1 VAPAFFCLVFPG
13 NGAWRAKESEAATV
27 GAEARTDPE
36 IEREI
41 EARVEEMGFEL
52 VELDVVGR
60 RDRPIVRARID
71 LPDSGPGHGV
81 TVQDCARVSRRLEAW
96 LDEHAGVPERYVLEV
111 SSPGVERP
119 LVKRRDFVRFAG
131 REVELKGE
139 AGGPGFKGRVRG
151 TLRGVEDRD
160 AGYDV
165 LIDDAG
171 AGVRRVPREEI
182 SRAKLV
188 FRWNE
193 D

>member
-1 VAPAFFCLVFPG
+1 
-13 NGAWRAKESEAATV
+13 V

-41 EARVEEMGFEL
+41 EGRVEEMGFEL
-52 VELDVVGR
+52 VELEIVGR
-60 RDRPIVRARID
+60 RDRPIVRAKID
-71 LPDSGPGHGV
+71 LPDSERGYGV
-81 TVQDCARVSRRLEAW
+81 TVDHCARVSRRLEAW
-96 LDEHAGVPERYVLEV
+96 LDEHPGLPERYVLEV

-131 REVELKGE
+131 REVDLKGDV
-139 AGGPGFKGRVRG
+139 GGVGFKGRLRG
-151 TLRGVEDRD
+151 VLRGVEDREAGGEAGG

-165 LIDDAG
+165 LIEDG
-171 AGVRRVPREEI
+171 GVAVRVPREEI
-182 SRAKLV
+182 VRAKLV